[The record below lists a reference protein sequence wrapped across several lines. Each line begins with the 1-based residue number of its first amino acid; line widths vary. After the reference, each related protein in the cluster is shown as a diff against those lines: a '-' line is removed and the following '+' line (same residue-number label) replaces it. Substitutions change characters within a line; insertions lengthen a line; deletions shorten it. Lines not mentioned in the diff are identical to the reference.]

1 MTIFMW
7 AAQSNRFEVC
17 VLQHKPLGSLLLKIY
32 LDARMRAIALE
43 VENDALA
50 ELAVT
55 HAGTQAHATLRSLLA
70 AADADHRPG
79 SGYPGPDFLQQLFGN
94 FPDEPRRSAVGV
106 HAVQAPLLCIRD
118 VEV

>member
-43 VENDALA
+43 VEDDALA

-55 HAGTQAHATLRSLLA
+55 HARTQPHATRRGLFA
-70 AADADHRPG
+70 AADAEHRPG
-79 SGYPGPDFLQQLFGN
+79 SRHPRPNFLQQLFGN
-94 FPDEPRRSAVGV
+94 FLDEP
-106 HAVQAPLLCIRD
+106 
-118 VEV
+118 